1 MNSQVAVRIKDSA
14 ASVAALE
21 NEHEAV
27 RLYEKLRSAGYE
39 MEDCRELAPLV
50 VEIQRLKKEQDILVL
65 CHHFMVADLIHGIAD
80 VVADASVLVESA
92 RRTDKKNILVC
103 AIKPLAEAV
112 KIVNPR
118 ARVMLPN
125 SAAGCSIADGI
136 TAEDVR
142 RLRARYPEAAAVTYI
157 NSSAAVKAESD
168 YVVTSKNARELMAKL
183 PQKQIL
189 FYPDKA
195 VAINLQQ
202 ELPEKEIILWNGKC
216 IVHEEYTVERIE
228 HFKRHHPDT
237 HILFHSECD
246 PAVIPLGHM
255 HGGTHAMMKYVKNH
269 PEVESFFMVTECG
282 IADTMRVEYPKQK
295 FIGTCALCPYMK
307 SINLSNVLDILRGE
321 SSCGEIVELAPDMAK
336 GAARAMDNMYR
347 LVEC

>member
-1 MNSQVAVRIKDSA
+1 MNSA
-14 ASVAALE
+14 VAANAE
-21 NEHEAV
+21 KDPSAIEQEAV
-27 RLYEKLRSAGYE
+27 RLFDKLGSVGYE
-39 MEDCRELAPLV
+39 MEDCRELAPIVL
-50 VEIQRLKKEQDILVL
+50 EIQRLKKEQDILVL
-65 CHHFMVADLIHGIAD
+65 CHHFMTADLIHGIAD
-80 VVADASVLVESA
+80 VVADASVFVEAA
-92 RRTDKKNILVC
+92 RKTDKKNILVC

-112 KIVNPR
+112 KIVNPN
-118 ARVMLPN
+118 AKVMLPN
-125 SAAGCSIADGI
+125 INAGCSIADGI
-136 TAEDVR
+136 TAEDVLK
-142 RLRARYPEAAAVTYI
+142 LRAQYPDAAAVTYI
-157 NSSAAVKAESD
+157 NSSAAVKAVSD
-168 YVVTSKNARELMAKL
+168 YVVTSKNAKELMAKI

-216 IVHEEYTVERIE
+216 IVHEEYTVDRIA
-228 HFKRHHPDT
+228 HFKKHNPNT

-255 HGGTHAMMKYVKNH
+255 HGGTHAMMEYVKNH

-282 IADTMRVEYPKQK
+282 IADTMRIKYPQQK

-307 SINLSNVLDILRGE
+307 SINLSNALEILRGNTE
-321 SSCGEIVELAPDMAK
+321 CGEVVELPAETLN

>member
-1 MNSQVAVRIKDSA
+1 MDSKVGTQWSDSTTSA
-14 ASVAALE
+14 AE
-21 NEHEAV
+21 IEREAE
-27 RLYEKLRSAGYE
+27 RLYQKLNGAGYE
-39 MEDCRELAPLV
+39 MEDCQELAPLV
-50 VEIQRLKKEQDILVL
+50 AAIQRLKKEQDILVL
-65 CHHFMVADLIHGIAD
+65 CHHFMVPDLIQGIAD

-92 RRTDKKNILVC
+92 RKTDKKNILVC

-112 KIVNPR
+112 KIVNPQ
-118 ARVMLPN
+118 ARVLLPN
-125 SAAGCSIADGI
+125 SSAGCSIADGI
-136 TAEDVR
+136 SAEDVR
-142 RLRARYPEAAAVTYI
+142 QLRARYPDAAAVTYI

-168 YVVTSKNARELMAKL
+168 YVVTSKNAKELIAKL

-195 VAINLQQ
+195 VAMNLQQ
-202 ELPEKEIILWNGKC
+202 ELPEKEILIWNGKC
-216 IVHEEYTVERIE
+216 IVHEEYTVERIA
-228 HFKRHHPDT
+228 HFKKHNPDT

-255 HGGTHAMMKYVKNH
+255 HGGTHAMMAYVKHH

-282 IADTMRVEYPKQK
+282 VADTMRIQYPKQK

-307 SINLSNVLDILRGE
+307 SINLSNSLDILMGN
-321 SSCGEIVELAPDMAK
+321 SSCGEVVELAPEIAA